1 MGPDVVYRTAQ
12 GSKPPLSIRAGA
24 DQGLMHCPWKIS
36 GNANGKG
43 MLKGAT
49 QRCLTHL
56 LPVRQSRFD
65 ILKLGKLSKPQ
76 PLLMWPF
83 HRSL

>member
-1 MGPDVVYRTAQ
+1 MGPNVVCTAAQ
-12 GSKPPLSIRAGA
+12 GSNPPLNIRVGA
-24 DQGLMHCPWKIS
+24 DQGLMHCLWKMS

-49 QRCLTHL
+49 QQCLTHL
-56 LPVRQSRFD
+56 LPVRYSRFD

-83 HRSL
+83 HESL